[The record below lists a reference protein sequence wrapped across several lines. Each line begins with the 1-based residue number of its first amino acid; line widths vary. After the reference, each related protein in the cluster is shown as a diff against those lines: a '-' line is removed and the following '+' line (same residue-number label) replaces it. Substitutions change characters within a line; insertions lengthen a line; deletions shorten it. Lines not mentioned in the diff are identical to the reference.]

1 MEYLKSIQLDN
12 TKNINYAQSTLINT
26 IAHNKCNKISIT
38 SRDGIE
44 NRKER
49 IGIVIL
55 ARQHPGE
62 TMASYVMQG
71 VIDFLISD
79 HEKAQYLRNHVVFK
93 IIPML
98 NPDGVIH
105 GHYRT
110 SLSGADLNRRW
121 KKINKVFFVVVI
133 WLICVEALSNTL
145 CCEEDD

>member
-1 MEYLKSIQLDN
+1 
-12 TKNINYAQSTLINT
+12 
-26 IAHNKCNKISIT
+26 
-38 SRDGIE
+38 
-44 NRKER
+44 
-49 IGIVIL
+49 
-55 ARQHPGE
+55 
-62 TMASYVMQG
+62 MASYVMQG
-71 VIDFLISD
+71 VIDFLISN